1 MNESILI
8 GETGL
13 DLTKLLTDGFYY
25 VYMKTSKKSN
35 QEILKINAHH
45 WKQNQIH
52 RLISSYYDK
61 YLDIINWVVE
71 NNIYTNDPILI
82 GKTVSDLINLLTYG
96 FNYVYM
102 ISK

>member
-45 WKQNQIH
+45 IGNKTKYTG
-52 RLISSYYDK
+52 SYQA
-61 YLDIINWVVE
+61 ITTSI
-71 NNIYTNDPILI
+71 
-82 GKTVSDLINLLTYG
+82 
-96 FNYVYM
+96 
-102 ISK
+102 